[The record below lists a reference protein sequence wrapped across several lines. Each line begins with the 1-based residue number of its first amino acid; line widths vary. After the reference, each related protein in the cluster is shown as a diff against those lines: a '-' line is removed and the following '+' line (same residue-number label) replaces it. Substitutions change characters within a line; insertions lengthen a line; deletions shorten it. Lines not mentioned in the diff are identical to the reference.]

1 MTATIDGPAWAQQG
15 LVQRDGRY
23 PLAVEAPVLSMVA
36 TLVPGVS
43 TLSQFARYYAL
54 YWALAGLAAER
65 DFTVDECRR
74 TLRRAELLLA
84 LVSQAFDGRENQ
96 AHGVA
101 AVARGRGAEGDVWTL
116 AEVGPGSY
124 SPRSWGFWSQYGGP
138 SDALGTVKV
147 EDGVLRPGRH
157 PCPPAVREMY
167 APLLAVA
174 AGERDPAVD
183 EDLLIALGHLAL
195 GERTGARSCRPA

>member
-65 DFTVDECRR
+65 DFAVDECRR

-84 LVSQAFDGRENQ
+84 LVSQAFDGREKQ

-101 AVARGRGAEGDVWTL
+101 AVARGRGARATSGRL
-116 AEVGPGSY
+116 
-124 SPRSWGFWSQYGGP
+124 PRSVP
-138 SDALGTVKV
+138 RPT
-147 EDGVLRPGRH
+147 RPGHGASGRST
-157 PCPPAVREMY
+157 
-167 APLLAVA
+167 A
-174 AGERDPAVD
+174 AR
-183 EDLLIALGHLAL
+183 
-195 GERTGARSCRPA
+195 RTPSGR